1 MEMEAVNSEYL
12 DPLES
17 SGIIDAY
24 EYVLRKLIEEN
35 LPKAQVYEK
44 CARYL
49 LEYQQL
55 LLAKNIRAKNAQKF
69 FELIDEEKQEKQV
82 KAKEII
88 PTFPITLKSRLL
100 LEQEQNKPTRKI
112 FETNIDELIKNKLNL
127 LSKENMKDNYRSN
140 LSEYGSYS
148 AFVQNENERLRNYN
162 FKLTP
167 NFTTY
172 QFITLEEIEKNNYD
186 LNNIN
191 NNANNNNVNNNNIN
205 NNVNINNEYLNS
217 GNNYNNANQNLN
229 SDTEFII
236 PNDNESKKTL
246 SRKGT
251 NKSKKTKSSKS
262 ETETSKSVTPSEAS
276 RIKKVSKSVVDDLMK
291 KK

>member
-1 MEMEAVNSEYL
+1 MEMEEVNSEYL

-55 LLAKNIRAKNAQKF
+55 LLAKNIRAKNAEKF
-69 FELIDEEKQEKQV
+69 FELVGEEKKEKEV

-100 LEQEQNKPTRKI
+100 LDQEQNKPTRKI

-127 LSKENMKDNYRSN
+127 LSKENMKQNYRSN
-140 LSEYGSYS
+140 LSQYGSYS

-167 NFTTY
+167 NFTNY

-186 LNNIN
+186 INNIN
-191 NNANNNNVNNNNIN
+191 NNNTNNN
-205 NNVNINNEYLNS
+205 EDYNS
-217 GNNYNNANQNLN
+217 GNNVNQNLN
-229 SDTEFII
+229 SETEFII
-236 PNDNESKKTL
+236 PNDNESKKTI

-251 NKSKKTKSSKS
+251 SKSKKTKSSRS

-276 RIKKVSKSVVDDLMK
+276 RIKKISKNVVDELMNK
-291 KK
+291 K